1 MGRDALGAGKG
12 WWGEG
17 SVLQPPGHSELP
29 SIQGNLKILP
39 SPAADHYVTLSKFFP
54 SLSPSFLIRK
64 AGRPSPCLPASP
76 VFPVPFWPPSHALP
90 PCRELCQGS
99 FYVSFSWS
107 CHRPWQGSGL
117 A

>member
-39 SPAADHYVTLSKFFP
+39 SPVADRSSPIKMATALIVLVTPALRETLTRGTQLSHTQIPHPQK
-54 SLSPSFLIRK
+54 LR
-64 AGRPSPCLPASP
+64 
-76 VFPVPFWPPSHALP
+76 
-90 PCRELCQGS
+90 
-99 FYVSFSWS
+99 
-107 CHRPWQGSGL
+107 
-117 A
+117 